1 MTMMICPKAKECAKY
16 NAYPKCYHGTPH
28 EFEKSLC
35 DFECGRCH
43 VCCISYVPDKWIDV
57 TLHDFSEG
65 VALRESKRWRESKL
79 WRRP

>member
-1 MTMMICPKAKECAKY
+1 MTLENTTIPDCGCLDTDARRCFELR
-16 NAYPKCYHGTPH
+16 YPKRIMDEYEST
-28 EFEKSLC
+28 EV
-35 DFECGRCH
+35 CGCTCH
-43 VCCISYVPDKWIDV
+43 DNKWIDV